1 MNKNNI
7 TYQTKAAAEKDIF
20 SHLSVCNDS
29 FLPPLNERV
38 DIYSYAKKIAENALT
53 FEAWDESTLIGLIA
67 VYFNAD
73 AGKSAFITNVS
84 VTKKFMGMGIASVL
98 LKNCIEYS
106 IQGNCFEIYLEV
118 NRDNIPAIGFYKKL
132 NFIQSGNK
140 GDNLILKLDIKQ

>member
-84 VTKKFMGMGIASVL
+84 VTKNLWVWAL
-98 LKNCIEYS
+98 LRCY
-106 IQGNCFEIYLEV
+106 
-118 NRDNIPAIGFYKKL
+118 
-132 NFIQSGNK
+132 
-140 GDNLILKLDIKQ
+140 